1 MSRNLHF
8 LVLTNEITKKVSK
21 GVRKDIEKNKK
32 GIFGRPFWEERF
44 LGMLDLCG
52 FPAPGNCFW
61 EVEFGTLP
69 EAEDE
74 KV

>member
-1 MSRNLHF
+1 MKLR
-8 LVLTNEITKKVSK
+8 KKCQK

-32 GIFGRPFWEERF
+32 GISGRSFWEERF

-52 FPAPGNCFW
+52 FPAPGNCFGK
-61 EVEFGTLP
+61 VEFGTLP